1 MLYRAPYTPPFEG
14 TAPLAGAEDWVC
26 STSSLQEVLG
36 DMVNGTVKWFS
47 PKKGYGFITMENG
60 QEVFVHYSAMD
71 GAGFRTLELGERVE
85 FEVAQGPKGLQAS
98 NVDGGQSARTEDRSS
113 GEMPLE
119 PEQYE
124 VKSPAGSIEPSRF
137 YIIEPLATETGYSV
151 QVRRAGNEKVIRS
164 FATTFE
170 TAAAMQAY
178 HGSAVRKMIE
188 LAKYELDQG
197 FIK

>member
-1 MLYRAPYTPPFEG
+1 
-14 TAPLAGAEDWVC
+14 
-26 STSSLQEVLG
+26 
-36 DMVNGTVKWFS
+36 
-47 PKKGYGFITMENG
+47 
-60 QEVFVHYSAMD
+60 
-71 GAGFRTLELGERVE
+71 
-85 FEVAQGPKGLQAS
+85 
-98 NVDGGQSARTEDRSS
+98 
-113 GEMPLE
+113 MPLK

-124 VKSPAGSIEPSRF
+124 VKPPAGSIESSRF